1 MINILQYYGVQSSLI
16 QNGTRYYHGE
26 LDLSKDNNV
35 ITFFEQKMLD
45 KWFQWVT
52 KIILNGVYFLLFL
65 DEKDGAL

>member
-45 KWFQWVT
+45 K
-52 KIILNGVYFLLFL
+52 
-65 DEKDGAL
+65 